1 MASTSRFLVFV
12 VTVGAAIAA
21 ASPSEPVFRTQKER
35 DYAVSAGLL
44 APEVRD
50 HITLAHTFAL
60 FWQWQCHGVLRRTF
74 EHMQY
79 GYCVHMVGAAYSL
92 HQ

>member
-1 MASTSRFLVFV
+1 MASTSRVLVFV
-12 VTVGAAIAA
+12 VAVGAAIAA

-44 APEVRD
+44 APEVRN
-50 HITLAHTFAL
+50 HMTLAHTHSHCFGSGMESCDA
-60 FWQWQCHGVLRRTF
+60 H
-74 EHMQY
+74 
-79 GYCVHMVGAAYSL
+79 CVHIVGAAYSL